1 MLWYFSPLIHLPLS
15 LYPFIILKRMTNL
28 HICQDSQD
36 LYYQAATLF
45 TRLANEAIASQGRF
59 TVALSG
65 GSTPKGVYSLL
76 ANRNPRMQPIAW
88 PYVHVFWGDERCV
101 PPDHADSNYRVAQE
115 ALLSHVPIPPENIH
129 RIQAE
134 LSPLEAAYNYERE
147 LREAFSLTLDATP
160 CFDLALLGM
169 GPDGHTASLFPGTS
183 GLQEKN
189 RLVVAHYV
197 EKLASWRVTLTAKVF
212 NAAAQVAFLVAGA
225 DKAVTLKE
233 VLEGPFQPHR
243 LPSQL
248 IRPTPEHLRWFV
260 DEAAASALTVK

>member
-1 MLWYFSPLIHLPLS
+1 
-15 LYPFIILKRMTNL
+15 MTNI
-28 HICQDSQD
+28 HICPDVQD

-45 TRLANEAIASQGRF
+45 TRLANEAIATKGRF

-76 ANRNPRMQPIAW
+76 ANRHPRMQPIAW

-101 PPDHADSNYRVAQE
+101 PPVHMDSNYRMAND
-115 ALLSHVPIPPENIH
+115 ALLAHVPIPPENVH
-129 RIQAE
+129 RIHAD
-134 LSPLEAAYNYERE
+134 LPPLEAAYNYERE
-147 LREAFSLTLDATP
+147 LREVFSLQPNAVP
-160 CFDLALLGM
+160 RFDLALLGM
-169 GPDGHTASLFPGTS
+169 GPDGHTASLFPKTT
-183 GLQEKN
+183 GLQEQK

-225 DKAVTLKE
+225 DKAETLKE
-233 VLEGPFQPHR
+233 VFEGPFQPDR

-248 IRPTPEHLRWFV
+248 IRPTAGLLQWFV
-260 DEAAASALTVK
+260 DEAAASALTKKG

>member
-1 MLWYFSPLIHLPLS
+1 MNEG
-15 LYPFIILKRMTNL
+15 KKERMANL

-101 PPDHADSNYRVAQE
+101 PPVHVDSNYRMANE
-115 ALLSHVPIPPENIH
+115 ALLAHVPIPPENIH
-129 RIQAE
+129 RIHAD
-134 LSPLEAAYNYERE
+134 LLPLEAAYNYEWE
-147 LREAFSLTLDATP
+147 LRETFSLPSDGTP

-183 GLQEKN
+183 GVREEK

-197 EKLASWRVTLTAKVF
+197 EKLSSWRVTLTAKVF
-212 NAAAQVAFLVAGA
+212 NAAMQVAFLVAGA

-233 VLEGPFQPHR
+233 VLEGPFQPNR

-248 IRPTPEHLRWFV
+248 IRPAPENLQWFV
-260 DEAAASALTVK
+260 DEAAASALANKDRP

>member
-1 MLWYFSPLIHLPLS
+1 M
-15 LYPFIILKRMTNL
+15 KNL
-28 HICQDSQD
+28 HICQDTQE
-36 LYYQAATLF
+36 LYEQAAVLF

-65 GSTPKGVYSLL
+65 GSTPKSVYSLL
-76 ANRNPRMQPIAW
+76 AHGNLRMQPIAW

-101 PPDHADSNYRVAQE
+101 PPTHPDSNYRMAHE

-129 RIQAE
+129 RIHAE
-134 LSPLEAAYNYERE
+134 LSPLEAAYNYDRE
-147 LREAFSLTLDATP
+147 LHEAFSLPANDTP

-212 NAAAQVAFLVAGA
+212 NAAAQVAFLIAGA

-233 VLEGPFQPHR
+233 VLEGPLQPDR

-248 IRPTPEHLRWFV
+248 IQPVPESLHWFV
-260 DEAAASALTVK
+260 DKAAASALTSQAGNT